1 MADPI
6 PPSEHGPASNE
17 GSRNRSQKKK
27 GRNPR
32 SLQQNGQQNPSSS
45 ASNVKSRRTNAAKRP
60 TSQAPASQH
69 PTSQVPQSRAPKSRW
84 RLLGLLAVLVL
95 LAGVLWW
102 SGQLGEFP
110 RTWAQQ
116 AIVHHRF
123 AEATEWLQWAQRL
136 GPRDPRNAL
145 LAARIARQ
153 QGDLDELTFQLGQA
167 GDWGADEEETSLE
180 RDLALAQAGELD
192 VVEERLIARLAS
204 PNPDAA
210 AISDSLANGLA
221 AVGRFDEAAS
231 VLFAWR
237 DDFPLDPR
245 CDYRFGRIYEHQERY
260 DEAEASYLRTL
271 EKSPQFYPAM
281 FSLGRVMMHQRRVED
296 ALEQYRR
303 CLTMENPAA
312 AKIEMAVAYKS
323 LGRGE
328 EARVLLQEV
337 LELGRSTQDESY
349 RLVEENPE
357 GFRAAAEYGRLE
369 ADAGNFELAKP
380 WLRAALKDNPL
391 DLTVRYSLG
400 VTLRGLGDIEQA
412 EAQFERV
419 RAARDAMG
427 VATALNERIKRD
439 PADVEARFELGKLV
453 LENESERI
461 GLYWLR
467 SIFAF
472 DPDYLPAHALLAD
485 YYGRKL
491 ETEPDLRP
499 LISYHRRRAAEL
511 ADAPSQPT
519 P

>member
-1 MADPI
+1 MADPT
-6 PPSEHGPASNE
+6 PPFEHGPASDK

-27 GRNPR
+27 GRNKR
-32 SLQQNGQQNPSSS
+32 SRQQNRHNRG
-45 ASNVKSRRTNAAKRP
+45 
-60 TSQAPASQH
+60 TSTAPNE
-69 PTSQVPQSRAPKSRW
+69 PRPQSRR
-84 RLLGLLAVLVL
+84 RLWGLLAVLL
-95 LAGVLWW
+95 LLGGVLWW
-102 SGQLGEFP
+102 SGQLGALP
-110 RTWAQQ
+110 RTWAQKE
-116 AIVHHRF
+116 IVHHRF
-123 AEATEWLQWAQRL
+123 AAATEWLEWAQRL
-136 GPRDPRNAL
+136 APRDPRNAL
-145 LAARIARQ
+145 LAARIARH
-153 QGDLDELTFQLGQA
+153 QGDLDALTFQLGQA
-167 GDWGADEEETSLE
+167 GDWGADEEETALE

-192 VVEERLIARLAS
+192 VVEERLIARLAG

-237 DDFPLDPR
+237 DDFSSDPR
-245 CDYRFGRIYEHQERY
+245 CDYRLGRIYEHQERY

-271 EKSPQFYPAM
+271 EKSPQFYPAI

-303 CLTMENPAA
+303 CLAMENPAA

-328 EARVLLQEV
+328 EARELLQAV
-337 LELGRSTQDESY
+337 LELGRAAQTESY
-349 RLVEENPE
+349 RRVDENPD

-369 ADAGNFELAKP
+369 ADAGNFELAEP

-400 VTLRGLGDIEQA
+400 VTLRGLGEIEQA

-427 VATALNERIKRD
+427 VANALNERIKRD
-439 PADVEARFELGKLV
+439 PADVDARFELGQLV
-453 LENESERI
+453 LEHESERI

-472 DPDYLPAHALLAD
+472 DPDYQPAHALLAD
-485 YYGRKL
+485 YYARKL
-491 ETEPDLRP
+491 AAEPDLRP

-511 ADAPSQPT
+511 AAPPSQANP
-519 P
+519 